1 MPGGK
6 RKLRIKR
13 GQVIRADFL
22 NDIAAGVDDL
32 TEFLVIPPKQI
43 NPALDPSLQIAAT
56 EDDAAEVD
64 ETDTFIEQERTFE
77 EVQVFDDNDV
87 NFATIERI
95 TTISLV
101 NGKGESFKMR
111 INN

>member
-1 MPGGK
+1 MPGQK
-6 RKLRIKR
+6 QRRIKR
-13 GQVIRADFL
+13 GEVIRAEFL
-22 NDIAAGVDDL
+22 NDMAAGVDNVTDL
-32 TEFLVIPPKQI
+32 LVTPPKHI
-43 NPALDPSLQIAAT
+43 NTALNPDLQVAAT
-56 EDDAAEVD
+56 EEDTAVDDS
-64 ETDTFIEQERTFE
+64 DTFVEQDRTFE
-77 EVQVFDDNDV
+77 EVQVFDDTDT